1 MSDTHLPSRVTL
13 AIDVGNTRTK
23 WGVFDAAG
31 ELKAHGVVATDALS
45 GLQASPAWA
54 ACQRAVIS
62 NVAGD
67 PAKTALGR
75 TLATMEVQFI
85 KATAAA
91 CGVKNRYRHPAQL
104 GTDRWAAVIAAWH
117 HYHEPCIVVSAG
129 TAVTIDALGRDA
141 ETGGGEFLGG
151 YILPGLRLMQQSII
165 DKAPGVEASDGRLQ
179 DYPDNTAD
187 ALYTGSL
194 TAIAGAV
201 RALSEQLGRG
211 QGVLPRIVIAGGD
224 AEAIYEILS
233 QDAALANRL
242 AIADNLVLQ
251 GLLIL
256 ESEIR

>member
-1 MSDTHLPSRVTL
+1 MSETNMPSGVTL
-13 AIDVGNTRTK
+13 AIDIGNTRAK

-31 ELKAHGVVATDALS
+31 ELQAHGVVATDALT
-45 GLQASPAWA
+45 GLQVSPAWA
-54 ACQRAVIS
+54 ACKRAVIS

-67 PAKTALGR
+67 QAKAALIR
-75 TLATMEVQFI
+75 TLATMDVHFI
-85 KATAAA
+85 ISTVAA

-129 TAVTIDALGRDA
+129 TAVTIDALGRDT

-165 DKAPGVEASDGRLQ
+165 DKAPGVQAIDGRFQ

-194 TAIAGAV
+194 NAIAGAV
-201 RALSEQLGRG
+201 RTLSARLGRD
-211 QGVLPRIVIAGGD
+211 QQVLPRVVIAGGD
-224 AEAIYEILS
+224 AEAIHELLA